1 MKTPNE
7 TKDITINLSSSEI
20 LRENFGK
27 KFRGYD
33 PVEVN
38 NYLDKI
44 VQDYTTFEKHF
55 SDMYN
60 YIADLELQLQQAT
73 SNSTSTSTQNI
84 SVDQLDTDL
93 QAKIAVI
100 DKLIA
105 HNKKRRT
112 SQNQM

>member
-44 VQDYTTFEKHF
+44 VQDYASFEKHF
-55 SDMYN
+55 SDLYN
-60 YIADLELQLQQAT
+60 YIADLELQLQQTT
-73 SNSTSTSTQNI
+73 SNSTSAQNI
-84 SVDQLDTDL
+84 SVDQLDADL

>member
-44 VQDYTTFEKHF
+44 VQDYASFEKHF

-73 SNSTSTSTQNI
+73 SNSTATQNI

>member
-1 MKTPNE
+1 MKIPNE
-7 TKDITINLSSSEI
+7 TKDLVVNLSSSEI

-44 VQDYTTFEKHF
+44 VQDYASFEKHF

-60 YIADLELQLQQAT
+60 YIADLELQLQHAN
-73 SNSTSTSTQNI
+73 SNQTSTQSI
-84 SVDQLDTDL
+84 SVDQLDADL
-93 QAKIAVI
+93 QAKISVI

>member
-44 VQDYTTFEKHF
+44 VQDYASFEKHF
-55 SDMYN
+55 SDLYN

-73 SNSTSTSTQNI
+73 SNSTSAQTI
-84 SVDQLDTDL
+84 SVDQLDADL